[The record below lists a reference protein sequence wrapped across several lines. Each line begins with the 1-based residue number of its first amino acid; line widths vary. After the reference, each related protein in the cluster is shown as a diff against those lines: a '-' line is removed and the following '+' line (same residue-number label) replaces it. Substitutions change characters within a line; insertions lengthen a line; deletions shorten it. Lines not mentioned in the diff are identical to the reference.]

1 MGSLLGHGNPSRFH
15 ITFIL
20 PEDIFFLMLVNSVTH
35 LSSAGNINNVGPIL
49 QVGINTTALVTKRD
63 RWLRCQCR
71 LPAVT
76 ISPLKKVK
84 KCRVGFILPSL
95 NCLKTTSLD

>member
-49 QVGINTTALVTKRD
+49 QVGINTTALVTKHD
-63 RWLRCQCR
+63 RRPRCQCR
-71 LPAVT
+71 LPALT

-84 KCRVGFILPSL
+84 KCRVGFILPNLS
-95 NCLKTTSLD
+95 CLKTTSLD